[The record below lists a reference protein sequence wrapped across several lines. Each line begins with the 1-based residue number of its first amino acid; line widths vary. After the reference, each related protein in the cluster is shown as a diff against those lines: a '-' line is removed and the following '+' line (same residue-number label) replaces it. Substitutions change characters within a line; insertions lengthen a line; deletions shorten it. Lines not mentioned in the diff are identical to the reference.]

1 MAMNLEQMREC
12 KHALGYSNETIAE
25 LSGVPVATVRKI
37 FGGVTKNP
45 RQKTM
50 EALTDVLQKGMSR
63 GNGIDIAYMNGPG
76 SGIGL
81 PGRSSLYDGIPET
94 AAGVR
99 ETSSAYKSQ
108 EKVYTMEDIEALP
121 ENIRAELIDGKIYY
135 MAAPTRTHQKIAG
148 KMYIMVS
155 NYIEENGGDCEAYIA
170 PFGVY
175 LNADDSVFVE
185 PDLIVVCDPSKMEE
199 RGCIGAPDWV
209 VEVVS
214 PSSGKMD
221 YSIKMNKYRISGV
234 REYWVIDAKT
244 RTVVVYLFSEN
255 GGTEDVTIHS
265 FDEEIHSYVYPDLSI
280 RLSDVV

>member
-37 FGGVTKNP
+37 FGGVTRNP

-50 EALTDVLQKGMSR
+50 EALTKVLQKGMRRENDTNAGFMS
-63 GNGIDIAYMNGPG
+63 GPG
-76 SGIGL
+76 SSAAL
-81 PGRSSLYDGIPET
+81 SGRGTSYDDIPEN

-99 ETSSAYKSQ
+99 ETSSAYKPQ
-108 EKVYTMEDIEALP
+108 EKVYTMDDIEALP
-121 ENIRAELIDGKIYY
+121 ENVRAELIDGKIYY

-155 NYIEENGGDCEAYIA
+155 NYIEGNGGDCEAYIA

-175 LNADDSVFVE
+175 LNADDSIFVE
-185 PDLIVVCDPSKMEE
+185 PDLIVVCDPSRMEE

-221 YSIKMNKYRISGV
+221 YSIKMNKYRTSGV
-234 REYWVIDAKT
+234 CEYWVIDPRT
-244 RTVVVYLFSEN
+244 RTVMVFLFGEN
-255 GGTEDVTIHS
+255 GATEDVSMHS
-265 FDEEIHSYVYPDLSI
+265 FDEEVHSSVFPDLGI
-280 RLSDVV
+280 RLSEHV

>member
-25 LSGVPVATVRKI
+25 LSGVPAATVRKI
-37 FGGVTKNP
+37 FGGVTRNP

-50 EALTDVLQKGMSR
+50 EALTEVLQKGMGR
-63 GNGIDIAYMNGPG
+63 GN
-76 SGIGL
+76 
-81 PGRSSLYDGIPET
+81 YDDIPET

-99 ETSSAYKSQ
+99 ETSSAYKPQ
-108 EKVYTMEDIEALP
+108 EKVYTMDDIEALP
-121 ENIRAELIDGKIYY
+121 ENVRAELIDGKIYY
-135 MAAPTRTHQKIAG
+135 MAAPTRTHQNIAG

-155 NYIEENGGDCEAYIA
+155 NYIADKGGGCEAYIA

-185 PDLIVVCDPSKMEE
+185 PDLIVVCDPSRVEE

-221 YSIKMNKYRISGV
+221 YSIKMNKYRTAGV
-234 REYWVIDAKT
+234 REYWVIDPRT
-244 RTVVVYLFSEN
+244 RMVVVYLFGEY
-255 GGTEDVTIHS
+255 GATEDVSMHS
-265 FDEEIHSYVYPDLSI
+265 FDEEIHSSIYPDLGI
-280 RLSDVV
+280 RLSEHV